1 MPECRHANRN
11 FSGQGRF
18 CGTRALQINILPGKK
33 VLQGNIFEFFAPIYS
48 EKYVL
53 NGKFNYQFSK
63 NGRGS
68 LTGFELTFQ

>member
-1 MPECRHANRN
+1 MQACKQEFFRAGEVLWNL
-11 FSGQGRF
+11 
-18 CGTRALQINILPGKK
+18 GTSNKHFAKTSGKK